1 MDRLL
6 VRGGRPLNGT
16 VTISGAKNAVLP
28 ILAAC
33 LLTEEECV
41 VRNVPMLEDV
51 STMLR
56 LLAAMGVRVARSGR
70 TVRLCAAGRVAR
82 EAPYDIVRKMRAGYY
97 VLGPL
102 VGRFGEARVSL
113 PGGCA
118 IGARPVDLHLKGLE
132 ALGARVEVEHGYI
145 HARARQLAGRPMLLE
160 GTKGPSVGATANVM
174 MAAVLARGETVIDGA
189 AREPEVVD
197 LAEFLIALG
206 ARIEGAGT
214 PTVRIRGRRALGG
227 AEFRPIPDR
236 IEAGTF
242 AAAAAL
248 TGGRV
253 EIRNCRPDHLSAVID
268 KLGEAGVAVDCRKRA
283 MTVTGRGRP
292 RALQFGT
299 APYPGF
305 PTDVQAQFTALLTV
319 AEGTSVVTENV
330 FEARFLHAMELQRMG
345 ARIDLSGN
353 VAVIRGRPR
362 LSGAQVMASDL
373 RASAALVLAGLVAEG
388 ETEVRRIYH
397 LDRGYERIEDK
408 LGALGARIERVSGE
422 PGEAG
427 GRTPGT

>member
-1 MDRLL
+1 MDRFL
-6 VRGGRPLNGT
+6 VRGGRPLRGA
-16 VTISGAKNAVLP
+16 VRVASAKNAVLP

-41 VRNVPMLEDV
+41 VRDVPALADV
-51 STMLR
+51 ATMLR

-70 TVRLCAAGRVAR
+70 TVRLRAAGQIAR

-102 VGRFGEARVSL
+102 VGRFGQARVSL

-132 ALGARVEVEHGYI
+132 ALGTRVEVEHGYI
-145 HARARQLAGRPMLLE
+145 VARARRLAGGPMLLE
-160 GTKGPSVGATANVM
+160 GTRGPSVGATANVM

-197 LAEFLIALG
+197 LADFLNRLG
-206 ARIEGAGT
+206 ARIEGVGT
-214 PTVRIRGRRALGG
+214 PTVRIRGVRALGG

-236 IEAGTF
+236 VEAGTF

-268 KLGEAGVAVDCRKRA
+268 KLGEAGVEVECRKRS

-292 RALQFGT
+292 GPLNIGT

-305 PTDVQAQFTALLTV
+305 PTDLQAQFTALLTV
-319 AEGTSVVTENV
+319 AKGTSVVTENI
-330 FEARFLHAMELQRMG
+330 FEARFLHAMELQRLG
-345 ARIDLSGN
+345 AAIEVTGN
-353 VAVIRGRPR
+353 VAVIRGRER

-388 ETEVRRIYH
+388 ETEVLRIYH

-408 LGALGARIERVSGE
+408 LGALGARIERLAE
-422 PGEAG
+422 
-427 GRTPGT
+427 